1 MNSTSGNSMPTGSLD
16 PRHRSRR
23 RLLLT
28 RSSSGRFRARPRI
41 WISLWI
47 VVFFVCCFPAQ
58 LLRAGQTPHN
68 DPRQL
73 DAITRLAAQKQWQA
87 AATRIAEYRRRYPD
101 SVPAVIL
108 QAEVLIHIGLLV
120 DANDVIQRTLI
131 LHPRSIPALSAYAE
145 LSQKLGDKATA
156 EQLLLR
162 CTRYSPRDPATWK
175 HLGDFYLSQGRKEA
189 LPSFQHAL
197 TLGSHDATALAG
209 VAEAHHQQGADG
221 AALRDFRQ
229 AVQWNESAKTPDAM
243 VDFLFGEFLL
253 DKTNYS
259 ESLKCYQRAL
269 NRDPSL
275 TEARLGRA
283 KSLLHLRE
291 WQRAESDLKVTAAL
305 DEWTIESLDLLIKVY
320 QAEGKTTEAKDAASK
335 AEQLSAKQNAE
346 KASSNQ
352 IASSLQSAHAL
363 ELQKDF
369 RQAALAF
376 QHLLQDHPEA
386 IAAWLDLGRCYAEL
400 GQSSEAESALR
411 HFVELQDNSASAHA
425 LLGKI
430 LLREEKIQEARRE
443 FARAQDIDPLS
454 AEARLGIAASYM
466 VERRFPDAI
475 QVLRSAKSMPGSG
488 IETRLMLTEA
498 LYKNGQRN
506 AALKE
511 INDAI
516 REYPSNKEALAMR
529 DSLLQDQH

>member
-1 MNSTSGNSMPTGSLD
+1 MDSPSGNSMPAGSLD
-16 PRHRSRR
+16 PRQCSCT
-23 RLLLT
+23 RLPLA
-28 RSSSGRFRARPRI
+28 RSSSDCFRAGLFL

-58 LLRAGQTPHN
+58 LLRAGQTPHD

-73 DAITRLAAQKQWQA
+73 DAITQLAAQKQWQA

-101 SVPAVIL
+101 SVSGAVL
-108 QAEVLIHIGLLV
+108 QAEILIHIGLLV
-120 DANDVIQRTLI
+120 DANDAIQRILI

-175 HLGDFYLSQGRKEA
+175 HLGDFYLSEGRKEA
-189 LPSFQHAL
+189 LPSFQYAL
-197 TLGSHDATALAG
+197 TLAPHDATALAG
-209 VAEAHHQQGADG
+209 AAEAHHQQGDDG
-221 AALRDFRQ
+221 GAMRDFRQ
-229 AVQWNESAKTPDAM
+229 AVQWNESAKSPDAM

-269 NRDPSL
+269 DRDSSL

-291 WQRAESDLKVTAAL
+291 WQRAESDLKVTATV
-305 DEWTIESLDLLIKVY
+305 DEWKIESLNLLIKVY
-320 QAEGKTTEAKDAASK
+320 QAQGKTTEAQDAVSR
-335 AEQLSAKQNAE
+335 AEQLSAEQNAE

-400 GQSSEAESALR
+400 GQLSEAESALR

-425 LLGKI
+425 LLGKV
-430 LLREEKIQEARRE
+430 LLREEKIQEARSQ
-443 FARAQDIDPLS
+443 FVRAQDIDPLS
-454 AEARLGIAASYM
+454 AEARLGVAACYM
-466 VERRFPDAI
+466 VERRFPNAI
-475 QVLRSAKSMPGSG
+475 QVLRSTKSMPGSG
-488 IETRLMLTEA
+488 IEARLMLTEA

-516 REYPSNKEALAMR
+516 REYPSNKEAPAMR
-529 DSLLQDQH
+529 DSLLREQH